1 MKNVFAGLCMIG
13 LLLGCSQD
21 IAISPAQQLVKD
33 VAAIDKYLAANSIT
47 AIKDPSGLRYVI
59 TGVGTGGSPTG
70 ANFLKVKYR
79 GTLLTT
85 GAVFDQSANYPAT
98 PTTFFSTPLSGLIQ
112 GWQIAFANLSK
123 GSVATLYI
131 PSGLAYGTASPSAA
145 IPANSNLVFDVT
157 LIDFK

>member
-21 IAISPAQQLVKD
+21 IAISPAQQLAKD
-33 VAAIDKYLAANSIT
+33 VAAIDKYLTANNIT
-47 AIKDPSGLRYVI
+47 AIKDDSGLRYVVSA
-59 TGVGTGGSPTG
+59 VGSGTPPTL
-70 ANFLKVKYR
+70 ASNLKVKYR
-79 GTLLTT
+79 GTLLST

-98 PTTFFSTPLSGLIQ
+98 PTTFFNTPLSGLIQ
-112 GWQIAFANLSK
+112 GWQIAFVNLGK

-131 PSGLAYGTASPSAA
+131 PSGLAYGTASPSSA
-145 IPANSNLVFDVT
+145 IPPNSNLIFDVT